1 MKRIVF
7 WHILAF
13 ALLWSAGSKA
23 QSLKDLFNKE
33 NIEKAVSA
41 VTGKTSVDMTGTWV
55 YSGSAIEFESDNLL
69 NKAGGAVAA
78 AAAEKKLDEQ
88 LAKAGIKSG
97 TMTYTFNAD
106 STFTAK
112 LGARN
117 LKGTYSYDAS
127 AHQISLKFVKLLNL
141 HAKVNC
147 TSSSMDMLF
156 DSDKLLKLITL
167 LSTKSNNSTLK
178 TIGSLANS
186 YDGMMLGF
194 SLKKE

>member
-1 MKRIVF
+1 MKRIVS

-13 ALLWSAGSKA
+13 ALLWSANGNA
-23 QSLKDLFNKE
+23 QSLKDLFNRE
-33 NIEKAVSA
+33 NIEKAVNA
-41 VTGKTSVDMTGTWV
+41 VTGKTSVDMTGTWI

-69 NKAGGAVAA
+69 NKAGGAAA
-78 AAAEKKLDEQ
+78 AAVAEKKLDEQ
-88 LAKAGIKSG
+88 LAKVGIKDG

-112 LGARN
+112 LGARS

-127 AHQISLKFVKLLNL
+127 TRQISLKFVKLLNL
-141 HAKVNC
+141 HAKINS

-167 LSTKSNNSTLK
+167 LSNKSKNSTLK